1 MMGKQIPDF
10 NWRYYNQSRVELEN
24 IEREEYMREMA
35 EDAYTRWLYDSY
47 PDAKKLGFKSPITDH
62 EKFMWIEGYMK
73 ARK

>member
-1 MMGKQIPDF
+1 
-10 NWRYYNQSRVELEN
+10 VELEN

-35 EDAYTRWLYDSY
+35 EDAYTRWLHDSY
-47 PDAKKLGFKSPITDH
+47 PDAKNHGFKSPITDH